1 MNNDYNYYLAQFGE
15 YGQVTQVHYPI
26 VSIVGLPS
34 VKLNEIV
41 VFETGE
47 RGQVISLHEDVVNIL
62 LFSPKGVRI
71 DTKVSRTD
79 SPLMVPTAD
88 SLLGHVLN
96 PFGSPLSDST
106 PMPKVKTYR
115 SIDTAPSGISTRAKV
130 TKQMATGTAL
140 VDIVIPIGEG
150 QKQLVLGDRKTGKST
165 FVLSTIDSQIKEGAI
180 AIYAAIGKRKSEIK
194 YLEEFMMQNGRNK
207 RMVIIATSSFDSPGL
222 IYLTPFTAMTLAE
235 FYRDRGEN
243 VILVMDD
250 LLTHAKF
257 YREFSLLAETF
268 PGRDSYPGDI
278 FHVHAK
284 LLERAGN
291 FIHEKKGQASISC
304 LPIVETQEADL
315 TGYIVSN
322 LMSIT
327 DGHLFFDYNVF
338 SQGRRPAI
346 NIPLSVTRV
355 GKQTQDRI
363 SKDINRELSSLFAIY
378 DKVENLS
385 HFGSELSASV
395 QSTFSIGE
403 KVHHFFNQPAML
415 NISREVYLVLFSLV
429 WLNIL
434 NDEQTIEKARKN
446 LIEASK
452 QEQNR
457 LLLRSL
463 LNAES
468 FNDLLK
474 NVRENKELIAKLWDP
489 QATVPNMPAAIIRSP
504 QQAQAAAATPQPT
517 TQEIATTQPAATPE
531 QPQATPQPGTTTPEP
546 ENKTS

>member
-1 MNNDYNYYLAQFGE
+1 MDDYQKYLAEYGE
-15 YGQVTQVHYPI
+15 YGEVTQVHYPI
-26 VSIVGLPS
+26 VAVAGLPS
-34 VKLNEIV
+34 AKLNEII

-62 LFSPKGVRI
+62 LFSPKGVKI
-71 DTKVSRTD
+71 DTKAARTD

-88 SLLGHVLN
+88 SLLGHVLD
-96 PFGSPLSDST
+96 PFGSPLSAST
-106 PMPKVKTYR
+106 PMPKVKTFR
-115 SIDTAPSGISTRAKV
+115 NIDTAPSGISTRAKV
-130 TKQMATGTAL
+130 TRQMATGTAI
-140 VDIVIPIGEG
+140 VDIVIPVGEG
-150 QKQLVLGDRKTGKST
+150 QKQLILGDRKTGKST
-165 FVLSTIDSQIKEGAI
+165 FVLSTIDSQIKNGAI
-180 AIYAAIGKRKSEIK
+180 AIYAAIGKRQSEIK

-207 RMVIIATSSFDSPGL
+207 RMVIIATSAFDSPGL

-235 FYRDRGEN
+235 FYRDKGEN
-243 VILVMDD
+243 VLLIMDD

-291 FIHEKKGQASISC
+291 FIHEKNGTASISC

-327 DGHLFFDYNVF
+327 DGHIFFDYNVF

-403 KVHHFFNQPAML
+403 KVHFFFNQAAMV

-434 NDEQTIEKARKN
+434 NDEATIEKARKN

-452 QEQNR
+452 VEQNR

-463 LNAES
+463 LNADS
-468 FNDLLK
+468 FNELLK
-474 NVRENKELIAKLWDP
+474 NVRENKDLVAKLWDP
-489 QATVPNMPAAIIRSP
+489 ENTSGNTMPDAITHSTLNAP
-504 QQAQAAAATPQPT
+504 SAAA
-517 TQEIATTQPAATPE
+517 E
-531 QPQATPQPGTTTPEP
+531 QPQSQQPAQSTNQTQPKEDV
-546 ENKTS
+546 KT

>member
-1 MNNDYNYYLAQFGE
+1 MNDYQYYLGQFDE
-15 YGQVTQVHYPI
+15 YGEVTQVHYPI

-34 VKLNEIV
+34 AKLNEIV

-47 RGQVISLHEDVVNIL
+47 SGQVLSLHEDVVNIL
-62 LFSPKGVRI
+62 LFSPKGVKI
-71 DTKVSRTD
+71 GTKVARTD
-79 SPLMVPTAD
+79 SSLMVPTAD

-96 PFGSPLSDST
+96 PFGTPLSSST

-115 SIDTAPSGISTRAKV
+115 NIDSSPSGISTRAKV
-130 TKQMATGTAL
+130 SKQMATGTAL

-165 FVLSTIDSQIKEGAI
+165 FVQATIDSQIKSGAI
-180 AIYAAIGKRKSEIK
+180 AIYAAIGKRKTEIK
-194 YLEEFMMQNGRNK
+194 FLEEFMMSGNRARQ
-207 RMVIIATSSFDSPGL
+207 MIIIATSAFDSPGL

-235 FYRDRGEN
+235 YFRDKGQN
-243 VILVMDD
+243 VILIMDD

-284 LLERAGN
+284 LLERSGN

-327 DGHLFFDYNVF
+327 DGHLFFDNNVF

-403 KVHHFFNQPAML
+403 KVHMFFNQPAML
-415 NISREVYLVLFSLV
+415 NISREVYLVLFSLI

-434 NDEQTIEKARKN
+434 NDEQAIENARKN
-446 LIEASK
+446 LIESTK
-452 QEQNR
+452 VEQNR

-468 FNDLLK
+468 FNELLK
-474 NVRENKELIAKLWDP
+474 NVRENKDIIAKLYDP
-489 QATVPNMPAAIIRSP
+489 EGATNKSLPSAVILAQDQ
-504 QQAQAAAATPQPT
+504 QQAQ
-517 TQEIATTQPAATPE
+517 TQS
-531 QPQATPQPGTTTPEP
+531 QPQNGQEA
-546 ENKTS
+546 KS